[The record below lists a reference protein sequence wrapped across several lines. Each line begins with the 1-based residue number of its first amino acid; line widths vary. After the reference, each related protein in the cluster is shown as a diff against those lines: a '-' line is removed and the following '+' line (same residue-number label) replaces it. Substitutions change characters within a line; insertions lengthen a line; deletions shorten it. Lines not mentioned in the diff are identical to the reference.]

1 MAFQVQRIN
10 PLDLQPRK
18 AVGVGLPFSS
28 PSVFNSTYTTKDALK
43 ANLINYFLTERG
55 ERFLNPT
62 LGAGLRA
69 LLFDQM
75 TEDKKEQINYVV
87 RQGISD
93 WFPSVVIQNLET
105 AYSQDTNTVTVLL
118 SYSVLQTNIQDQLVI
133 NFEQ

>member
-1 MAFQVQRIN
+1 MAFQVERIN

-43 ANLINYFLTERG
+43 ANLINYFLTEKG

-75 TEDKKEQINYVV
+75 TEDKKEEIGYVV

-105 AYSQDTNTVTVLL
+105 VYSQDTNTVTVLL
-118 SYSVLQTNIQDQLVI
+118 TYSVIQTNIQDQLVI

>member
-1 MAFQVQRIN
+1 MAFNVQQIN

-28 PSVFNSTYTTKDALK
+28 TSVFNSTYSTQDALRS
-43 ANLINYFLTERG
+43 NLVNHFLTEKG
-55 ERFLNPT
+55 ERFLNPN

-75 TEDKKEQINYVV
+75 TLDKKDQIEGVV
-87 RQGISD
+87 KTEVSTY
-93 WFPSVVIQNLET
+93 FPNLEINDVKVVT
-105 AYSQDTNTVTVLL
+105 SADINTVTVYIK
-118 SYSVLQTNIQDQLVI
+118 YSVTQTNIQDELLI

>member
-118 SYSVLQTNIQDQLVI
+118 TYSVLQTNIQDQLVI

>member
-1 MAFQVQRIN
+1 MAFDVQQIN

-28 PSVFNSTYTTKDALK
+28 NAVFNSTYTTKDAIK
-43 ANLINYFLTERG
+43 ANLINYFLTEKG
-55 ERFLNPT
+55 ERFLNPA

-75 TEDKKEQINYVV
+75 TEDKKEEINYVV
-87 RQGISD
+87 RQGVSE
-93 WFPSVVIQNLET
+93 WFPTVNIQNLST
-105 AYSQDTNTVTVLL
+105 VYSEDTNTVTV
-118 SYSVLQTNIQDQLVI
+118 SMNYNVMNTNIQDQLVI

>member
-1 MAFQVQRIN
+1 MAFQVERIN

-43 ANLINYFLTERG
+43 ANLINYFLTEKG

-105 AYSQDTNTVTVLL
+105 VYSQDTNTVTVLL
-118 SYSVLQTNIQDQLVI
+118 TYSVIQTNIQDQLVI

>member
-1 MAFQVQRIN
+1 MAFNVQQIN

-28 PSVFNSTYTTKDALK
+28 KSVFNSTYTTKDAIK
-43 ANLINYFLTERG
+43 SNLINYFLTEKG
-55 ERFLNPT
+55 ERFLNPA

-75 TEDKKEQINYVV
+75 TEDKQEEIKFVV
-87 RQGISD
+87 RQGVAE
-93 WFPSVVIQNLET
+93 WFPNVNIQALNI
-105 AYSQDTNTVTVLL
+105 AYNQDINTVTV
-118 SYSVLQTNIQDQLVI
+118 SMNYNVISTNIQDQLVI